1 MSESSDKKTELDEY
15 GVWIKNTAPADDNA
29 TVENTNNIPDELSDL
44 SFLDKTAQSDFEQEN
59 GASAETAAEE
69 NSPVDEEISLDEFM
83 DSDFTDPNEGLS
95 PAPQTEAS
103 DSSAGSAE
111 PPAANESGEVSLDD
125 FLDGGFESEPAEPA
139 QADNNVENEETLDI
153 DLSFD
158 DTPDEEK
165 FADIPQENNN
175 TEEFANDD
183 FNALFGDDN
192 SAAGSEGESVDLS
205 EFGFGD
211 DSEKKESTDSNES
224 VDLSEFG
231 FDDTDAGTQ
240 ADKIEETKKEEG
252 PVDYEMNV
260 ETDSDTQAP
269 VIAETASDEEDE
281 ISVDTTMQAEETP
294 VTADSDVPVSAP
306 DDDFDVDSLLD
317 GVDFGSDNETSSD
330 AGENTVS
337 ENADVTETVQ
347 DDDSEAAVFQ
357 DETDI
362 VQDAAAENTVSEDVP
377 LQEENIDFT
386 AEAPDAETENPFTAD
401 DETDLQAEETQAEET
416 QTDGTF
422 DLDEPV
428 FEEPQPSQEED
439 SDFNFEDMVVD
450 ETPSSE
456 TADVSEE
463 DVSDIDVS
471 SLEAPQA
478 DDEVTETEEVKE
490 NSLELDDIDTSLLDG
505 PAVKDDETE
514 NAFADTMED
523 NQEQNENLSV
533 TTSDDSETSED
544 GSYSFQE
551 PSIADATDD
560 VFSDTDFEAP
570 AEESVQEEMT
580 ETEPAFEEP
589 VFEEPAAG
597 EESTEETEISEAATG
612 TEVDS
617 DVSETEADDDLDTHI
632 QAQAEESFPA
642 LNFAPISISTEDKS
656 IPDTFEEEAASLESQ
671 DKEAE
676 EQMNE
681 VTAPV
686 NDSEEKQAYSVFIKE
701 EFVTEDTANEVQM
714 QNTAPV
720 QQKEAAPAPQPS
732 DSGFDAGSLLK
743 DIAAQIASLKTEI
756 SSLKTE
762 FEELKNNE
770 GAAKTVSAAAENN
783 DIDLPVPGSEKDD
796 DSGFFSDNDEDDT
809 IALSGEEL
817 DNILNT
823 AELTPPEEA
832 VAPSEA
838 EEPLS
843 MNFENE
849 KLEEPVFEETEPE
862 EEPQEE
868 ISVPKVDDIIV
879 EPSASDLIEEKEES
893 AAPDEEENFSDLI
906 TVDQP
911 GLGEI
916 ENTEEEE
923 EDDLSPSIESL
934 SKPIELFKEEEE
946 DEELEK
952 GISEEPVGQVFDQ
965 WNSKDDEPAS
975 DADSVDEDA
984 EQAVE
989 TEEAPVQQSEDN
1001 ASSADS
1007 IPEGMKEEIK
1017 SVLSYMDQLLESL
1030 PEEKITEFAQSEQFE
1045 TYKKLFKEL
1054 GLA

>member
-95 PAPQTEAS
+95 PAPQTE
-103 DSSAGSAE
+103 SSAAAAE

-139 QADNNVENEETLDI
+139 QADDNVENEETLDI

-183 FNALFGDDN
+183 FNTLFGDDN

-211 DSEKKESTDSNES
+211 DSEKKESTGSNEN

-294 VTADSDVPVSAP
+294 VTADSDAPVSAP
-306 DDDFDVDSLLD
+306 DDDFDLDSLLD

-337 ENADVTETVQ
+337 ENADVTQTVQ

-401 DETDLQAEETQAEET
+401 DETDLQAAET

-450 ETPSSE
+450 VTPSGE

-514 NAFADTMED
+514 NAFADITED
-523 NQEQNENLSV
+523 NQEQNENLAV

-551 PSIADATDD
+551 PDIADATDD

-597 EESTEETEISEAATG
+597 EENTEETEVSEAAVE

-617 DVSETEADDDLDTHI
+617 DVSETEADDDLDTDI

-676 EQMNE
+676 EQMSE

-720 QQKEAAPAPQPS
+720 QQKEPAPAPQPS

-817 DNILNT
+817 NNILNT

-838 EEPLS
+838 EESLS

-989 TEEAPVQQSEDN
+989 TEEAPVQQSEEN